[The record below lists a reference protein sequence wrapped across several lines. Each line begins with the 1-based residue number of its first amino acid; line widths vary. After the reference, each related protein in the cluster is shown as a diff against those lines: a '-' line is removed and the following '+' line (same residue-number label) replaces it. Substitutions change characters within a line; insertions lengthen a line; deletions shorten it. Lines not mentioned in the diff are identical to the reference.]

1 MKKLLILLPLVLATT
16 ACKDMKDSAPPPTNK
31 EMVMCIDGVSY
42 VVFKEG
48 RGYRG
53 FGYMSVKLDKDSK
66 VIPCDV
72 EVEIVQ

>member
-1 MKKLLILLPLVLATT
+1 MKKLLILLTLVLATT
-16 ACKDMKDSAPPPTNK
+16 ACKDMKDSTPPPTNTV
-31 EMVMCIDGVSY
+31 MVMCIDGVSY

-66 VIPCDV
+66 VIPCGVD
-72 EVEIVQ
+72 VEIVQ

>member
-1 MKKLLILLPLVLATT
+1 MGGLALVLTTT

-31 EMVMCIDGVSY
+31 AMVMCIDGVSY

-53 FGYMSVKLDKDSK
+53 FGYMSVKLDRDSK
-66 VIPCDV
+66 VILCDNSG
-72 EVEIVQ
+72 E